1 MDKLYLDELK
11 KLNEIKLKFPKTG
24 EKKPGVVPML
34 KKFFKKKEKKPENRG
49 LSKTTEVLVAA
60 DTILGVASLVYT
72 AILRGKSETC
82 KRTTDNIEQYETCMA
97 RFKIKALEES
107 KAALSNKISFCYK
120 TNDPEK
126 CQEKVANKI
135 NRIEAVINDLKE
147 RNNL

>member
-1 MDKLYLDELK
+1 MDKLYLEELK
-11 KLNEIKLKFPKTG
+11 KLNEIKFKFPKIG
-24 EKKPGVVPML
+24 KKKPKFIPML
-34 KKFFKKKEKKPENRG
+34 KKAMKRKPENKGG

-72 AILRGKSETC
+72 ALLRGKSETC

-107 KAALSNKISFCYK
+107 RAALSNKISYCYK

-135 NRIEAVINDLKE
+135 NKIEAVINDLRE
-147 RNNL
+147 RHNL